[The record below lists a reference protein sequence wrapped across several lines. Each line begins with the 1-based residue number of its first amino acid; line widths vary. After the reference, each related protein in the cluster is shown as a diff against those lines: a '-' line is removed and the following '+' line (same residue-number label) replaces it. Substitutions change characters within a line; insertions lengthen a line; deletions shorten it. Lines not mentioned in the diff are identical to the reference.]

1 MDLNTDTSTF
11 LQTGGGTV
19 GTSAAQLTATSR
31 KICHG
36 VEIIPSSANADTIY
50 VGSASTV
57 TANGGDSTTG
67 VPLPAAGKIFQIDD
81 PSKLYLIASQSGQLY
96 FYRWW

>member
-1 MDLNTDTSTF
+1 MELNTDTSTF
-11 LQTGGGTV
+11 LATGGGTAGV
-19 GTSAAQLTATSR
+19 TAAQITSTSR

-36 VEIIPSSANADTIY
+36 VEIVPSSANAGVIY

-67 VPLPAAGKIFQIDD
+67 FPVPAAGKIFQIDD
-81 PSKLYLIASQSGQLY
+81 PSKLYLIASQASQLY